1 MPVPRILCVAEK
13 PAIAKAVA
21 QHLSGGSMQTVSD
34 RWLKTARVIE
44 VTHTEIDI
52 DIYTR

>member
-1 MPVPRILCVAEK
+1 MAEK

-44 VTHTEIDI
+44 AIEVTYTETNI